1 MEGKLAGNRSPFYSS
16 QDTETHSAPIRYSPP
31 SASAAGGERGR
42 SERNKKGEKKQTC
55 SSTPL
60 YVFSLNVFFSSSR
73 FSLVNCILSGAVGR
87 DPVQAR
93 FHYTNQPLPPPYTN
107 HKIRSWHLCLR
118 KKCGRSHLG
127 PQIGTML
134 AHTYA
139 ALICFRV
146 FLLRWLISWGCTRD
160 EILVWT
166 KKPVPTG
173 FYENW
178 KNRLVFSIKF
188 NF

>member
-1 MEGKLAGNRSPFYSS
+1 
-16 QDTETHSAPIRYSPP
+16 
-31 SASAAGGERGR
+31 
-42 SERNKKGEKKQTC
+42 
-55 SSTPL
+55 
-60 YVFSLNVFFSSSR
+60 VFSLNVFFSSSR